1 MNPGRRELLILGGV
15 AGVAAV
21 AGGVAGA
28 LFLQS
33 QSGAATLLS
42 SQFPDLSGRA
52 RRLSEWQG
60 QPLLCNFWATWCA
73 PCREEL
79 PLLDAAQQQYRAQG
93 LQVLGIGIDSAAN
106 IREYLKVVQ
115 ISFPVLVG
123 EYAALALMRELGN
136 RNGGLPFSVGLDR
149 SGRVRQ
155 RQLGAYSAAELSTE
169 IGALLR

>member
-1 MNPGRRELLILGGV
+1 MRRSSCRSSTRATNASRSRPRRPAASWTARASRRSGRSCAMNPGRRELLILGGV

-106 IREYLKVVQ
+106 IREYLKVV
-115 ISFPVLVG
+115 
-123 EYAALALMRELGN
+123 
-136 RNGGLPFSVGLDR
+136 
-149 SGRVRQ
+149 
-155 RQLGAYSAAELSTE
+155 
-169 IGALLR
+169 